1 MEEHCGYLGPNEDEN
16 TKKIWWSSERPVA
29 IGRQQKCDTIS
40 GRISCLTPNSWEN
53 NIENVED
60 SCVLS
65 CDTAKTSFVLA
76 AHKKEHSCW
85 KQIDSQLL
93 ERSGK
98 SSIQFFQSMLH
109 HRNIF
114 NLIGHYTQWDKK
126 LPSASI
132 TPISHIVMAYYWS
145 HWMMQDFP
153 ILQSYTVCCKTEEIV
168 PIIWSHKYRVNK
180 LTSRLRHCNSWD
192 IAEREKR
199 NTIWNFWHP
208 KQRDFRYNLSFWKG
222 EEEHV
227 PGILHNKNKVKRK

>member
-1 MEEHCGYLGPNEDEN
+1 MDQKTDRAEIDALFRLMHFRGILGVNLHMTDRMFSN
-16 TKKIWWSSERPVA
+16 
-29 IGRQQKCDTIS
+29 
-40 GRISCLTPNSWEN
+40 
-53 NIENVED
+53 D
-60 SCVLS
+60 SYF
-65 CDTAKTSFVLA
+65 DFGAKMTVSDFSKATFVLV

-98 SSIQFFQSMLH
+98 SSIQFFKSMLH

-114 NLIGHYTQWDKK
+114 NLIRHYTPWVKK
-126 LPSASI
+126 LPSTSI
-132 TPISHIVMAYYWS
+132 TPISHSVRAYYWS

-153 ILQSYTVCCKTEEIV
+153 ILQSCTVCCKTEEIV
-168 PIIWSHKYRVNK
+168 PITWSHKYRVNK

-208 KQRDFRYNLSFWKG
+208 KQRDFRCNLSFWKG

-227 PGILHNKNKVKRK
+227 PGILHCKNKVKRK